1 MITSTNLPGSRP
13 LAAEGGEDMAS
24 RSIVEDIKNRIEI
37 RDIFTHC
44 FPGRRLVERGRRW
57 WACCPVHDERTPS
70 FCLDSARQRFHCF
83 GCQADGDSI
92 DLYGLG
98 QGLSN
103 QEAIRQL
110 AARLRLER
118 GVSPEERRVRR
129 ELRRWQ
135 QHRAGI
141 ETDLGQV
148 VEQARLEC
156 RELESWMYLFLKHI
170 YSEDDLR
177 RPGPVWALQNLTFI
191 EHLNDLFEKGPAEQ
205 LEAVLGL
212 RRWKAWQ
219 ED

>member
-1 MITSTNLPGSRP
+1 
-13 LAAEGGEDMAS
+13 MAS
-24 RSIVEDIKNRIEI
+24 RSLVEDIKNRIEI

-44 FPGRRLVERGRRW
+44 FPGRRLVERGGRW
-57 WACCPVHDERTPS
+57 WACCPVHDEQTPS
-70 FCLDSARQRFHCF
+70 FCLDRARQRFHCF
-83 GCQADGDSI
+83 GCQVDGDSI

-98 QGLSN
+98 EGLNNQG
-103 QEAIRQL
+103 AIRQL
-110 AARLRLER
+110 AARLHLDRSF
-118 GVSPEERRVRR
+118 SPEERQASQETRQ
-129 ELRRWQ
+129 WQ
-135 QHRAGI
+135 QHRAAI

-156 RELESWMYLFLKHI
+156 RELESWMYLFIKHI

-191 EHLNDLFEKGPAEQ
+191 EHLNDLLLAGPAEQ

-219 ED
+219 KA

>member
-1 MITSTNLPGSRP
+1 MASRP
-13 LAAEGGEDMAS
+13 L
-24 RSIVEDIKNRIEI
+24 VEDIKNRIEI

-44 FPGRRLVERGRRW
+44 FPGRRLVERGGRW

-70 FCLDSARQRFHCF
+70 FCLDSTRQRFHCF

-103 QEAIRQL
+103 REAIRQL
-110 AARLRLER
+110 AARLHLDRD
-118 GVSPEERRVRR
+118 VSPEERRAGQ
-129 ELRRWQ
+129 ELQRWR

-141 ETDLGQV
+141 EADLGQV

-156 RELESWMYLFLKHI
+156 RELESWMYLFIKHI

-191 EHLNDLFEKGPAEQ
+191 EYLHDLLLGEPAEQ

-212 RRWKAWQ
+212 RRWKTWQ